1 MQAKGR
7 IYALDTLRATMM
19 LLVVVIHAA
28 LTYNVSNFGSL
39 WPIKDPR
46 NTNKLFDFLVAFCHS
61 SALPV
66 FFVVSG
72 FLAAMLF
79 VENGPEKMIV
89 NRLKRIGLPFVAG
102 LVILGPIVFMAATY
116 FNLTATGKANTF
128 WALMEA
134 FKAYPWDSG
143 NTMHLWF
150 LYFLC
155 FFCIGGWGT
164 ALLCRKIST
173 RITSKTNA
181 GFEVIFRLRLAPA
194 LFAVIT
200 YLLFCVQRKG
210 FIPSYIWFSIV
221 TWIFLQFAVFFAFGW
236 LLYHQKK
243 HLDKFK
249 KDDWLFAIIGTILFC
264 VHYAI
269 FRMQPDIEK
278 TSGLY
283 LFAAIKALSI
293 WFSVFGIIG
302 LFLRFFNTY
311 SPVARYISDASY
323 WIYLV
328 HLPVVIFFQALL
340 INFDINPIFKF
351 LVVLPGTFMVVLI
364 MYNFMVRNTFIGK
377 FLNGRKYAPGLSNEG
392 HAETGGLS
400 A

>member
-1 MQAKGR
+1 MQTKNR

-19 LLVVVIHAA
+19 LLVVVIHSS
-28 LTYNVSNFGSL
+28 LTYTLTNFGSL

-46 NTNKLFDFLVAFCHS
+46 NTNELFDFLVAFCHS
-61 SALPV
+61 SAMPV

-72 FLAAMLF
+72 FLAATLF
-79 VENGPEKMIV
+79 IEKGPEKMIV
-89 NRLKRIGLPFVAG
+89 NRLKRIGLPFAAG
-102 LVILGPIVFMAATY
+102 LMILGPIVFTAVNY
-116 FNLTATGKANTF
+116 FNLTAAGKTNTF

-134 FKAYPWDSG
+134 FKEFPWDSG

-155 FFCIGGWGT
+155 LFCIGGWGI
-164 ALLCRKIST
+164 ALLCRKISS
-173 RITSKTNA
+173 RITSKTSA
-181 GFEVIFRLRLAPA
+181 GFEVIFRLRLAPL

-210 FIPSYIWFSIV
+210 FIASYIWFSFV
-221 TWIFLQFAVFFAFGW
+221 SWTFLQFALFFAFGW

-243 HLDKFK
+243 HLDRFK
-249 KDDWLFAIIGTILFC
+249 KDDWLFAVIGTILFC

-269 FRMQPDIEK
+269 FRVQPVIEK

-283 LFAAIKALSI
+283 IFAAIKALSI

-323 WIYLV
+323 WVYLV
-328 HLPVVIFFQALL
+328 HLPVVMFFQGLL

-351 LVVLPGTFMVVLI
+351 LVVLPCTLIVVLI
-364 MYNFMVRNTFIGK
+364 MYNLMVRNTFIGK
-377 FLNGRKYAPGLSNEG
+377 FLNGRKYPPGLSNEG
-392 HAETGGLS
+392 HAATGELS